1 MGGDSV
7 SVTFEPQGR
16 SITVRPGTTVREAA
30 ARAGVFLDYPCG
42 GQGTCGKCRVRT
54 SQGSGALT
62 SAERNLLL
70 EAEQRQAVRLACQCV
85 IEGTLTVT
93 VPETSLLASTYKILS
108 DSSRAIHASDD
119 PPVQKRYV
127 RLVSPTLSDDCA
139 DFERLKRE
147 IGDVEA
153 DIELVGELP
162 NLFRAGDFSGTA
174 VIAGDTLID
183 FESGNTTGACHTA
196 AVDIGTT
203 TLVGALL
210 DLTSGREVARVSR
223 MNPQTS
229 LGDDVLTRI
238 MHARQ
243 GVDGRRELQR
253 DVVAAINGMLSEL
266 AEHAGISTHSIYEI
280 TVAGNTTMQHL
291 FAGLD
296 PSALG
301 EIPFVP
307 AVSGSLSIPAIRVGF
322 DIHPRAG
329 VYVFPVIG
337 GFVGGD
343 TVAGML
349 ATDLE
354 EATAPTLLIDIGTNG
369 EIVLQKD
376 GELWAASCAAGPAF
390 EGARIAN
397 GMRAASGAIERV
409 AFHEDVLC
417 ETIGNA
423 APVGIC
429 GSGLIDAA
437 AGLVRLGI
445 VLSQGLMLESGQ
457 VPEDVPEAIRRRLKV
472 GTRGPEFTL
481 VTSGESAT
489 GRPIV
494 ITQVDVRE
502 LQLATAAIRAGTA
515 ILLRRAELAASDLE
529 QVLVAGAF
537 GNYVRCE
544 HAQRIG
550 LLPPNVPPSRL
561 TFIGNSALAG
571 ARRAA
576 MSRGGRARAE
586 VLAAKSQHIDLSL
599 DPAFHEMYVESM
611 FFPDSDLIE
620 TSTADHP

>member
-1 MGGDSV
+1 
-7 SVTFEPQGR
+7 
-16 SITVRPGTTVREAA
+16 
-30 ARAGVFLDYPCG
+30 
-42 GQGTCGKCRVRT
+42 
-54 SQGSGALT
+54 
-62 SAERNLLL
+62 
-70 EAEQRQAVRLACQCV
+70 
-85 IEGTLTVT
+85 
-93 VPETSLLASTYKILS
+93 
-108 DSSRAIHASDD
+108 
-119 PPVQKRYV
+119 
-127 RLVSPTLSDDCA
+127 
-139 DFERLKRE
+139 
-147 IGDVEA
+147 
-153 DIELVGELP
+153 
-162 NLFRAGDFSGTA
+162 
-174 VIAGDTLID
+174 
-183 FESGNTTGACHTA
+183 
-196 AVDIGTT
+196 
-203 TLVGALL
+203 
-210 DLTSGREVARVSR
+210 
-223 MNPQTS
+223 
-229 LGDDVLTRI
+229 
-238 MHARQ
+238 
-243 GVDGRRELQR
+243 
-253 DVVAAINGMLSEL
+253 
-266 AEHAGISTHSIYEI
+266 
-280 TVAGNTTMQHL
+280 
-291 FAGLD
+291 
-296 PSALG
+296 
-301 EIPFVP
+301 
-307 AVSGSLSIPAIRVGF
+307 VGF